1 MTLSFFV
8 SSILYPV
15 IAERVLIDLGHNTEE
30 NIRGVSFTCN
40 IRGLPMTSAT
50 WDSTCASIVDQN
62 TVEQVDML
70 QDPLTSSYMTELMIQ
85 NVNLSSFKDCTLT
98 CDVYSKWAL
107 ASQSNLGR
115 QRMWKSTK
123 FTSEILL

>member
-1 MTLSFFV
+1 
-8 SSILYPV
+8 
-15 IAERVLIDLGHNTEE
+15 
-30 NIRGVSFTCN
+30 
-40 IRGLPMTSAT
+40 MTSAT
-50 WDSTCASIVDQN
+50 WDNTCASVVDQN

-70 QDPLTSSYMTELMIQ
+70 QDPLTSSYVTELMMQ
-85 NVNLSSFKDCTLT
+85 NVDLSSFKDCTLT

-107 ASQSNLGR
+107 ANQSNLGR